1 MSRMES
7 VTQTNKSDQKHA
19 KLIWTFGIEHRD
31 PGENV
36 PLWRAKWKS
45 ELFSQLLTMPKTSL
59 CLHVLRNV
67 TVDPDPI
74 IKSNRNT
81 VLTLQS
87 LPVRVGS
94 CCCCCCPN
102 EYISGFNFSRESAQI
117 PSLRI
122 LRSVLPCRLH
132 MGSRALLRQLSLDIR
147 KKHSIGMWT
156 WKRKQTN

>member
-74 IKSNRNT
+74 ILFER
-81 VLTLQS
+81 S
-87 LPVRVGS
+87 LI
-94 CCCCCCPN
+94 
-102 EYISGFNFSRESAQI
+102 E
-117 PSLRI
+117 I
-122 LRSVLPCRLH
+122 LYWPYSHCLSVLEVAVAAAVQMNIFLGSTSAENRLK
-132 MGSRALLRQLSLDIR
+132 SL
-147 KKHSIGMWT
+147 H
-156 WKRKQTN
+156 